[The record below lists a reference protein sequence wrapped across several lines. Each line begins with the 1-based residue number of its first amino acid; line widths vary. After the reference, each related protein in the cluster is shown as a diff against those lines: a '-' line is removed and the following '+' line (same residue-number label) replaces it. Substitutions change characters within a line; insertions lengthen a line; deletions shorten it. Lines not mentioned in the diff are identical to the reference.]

1 MQIKYLIN
9 SITLVESFNHNFAF
23 CSIVSVTT
31 FKLTCLT
38 VSQQNYDAVK
48 ERRNTLLHALFILPF
63 LILFPI
69 LISLSHLQSR
79 HQYSNFQNRFSL
91 ANLLRRPWPLQ
102 LSINWFVQ
110 LNTTEFC
117 WTGQLSAKR
126 APGPQTASFLPCRCL
141 NEGLRKGLLH
151 VQMK

>member
-23 CSIVSVTT
+23 CSMISVAT

-48 ERRNTLLHALFILPF
+48 ERRNTLLHALFILSF

-79 HQYSNFQNRFSL
+79 HQHSSFQNRFSL
-91 ANLLRRPWPLQ
+91 ANLPR
-102 LSINWFVQ
+102 
-110 LNTTEFC
+110 
-117 WTGQLSAKR
+117 
-126 APGPQTASFLPCRCL
+126 GP
-141 NEGLRKGLLH
+141 
-151 VQMK
+151 